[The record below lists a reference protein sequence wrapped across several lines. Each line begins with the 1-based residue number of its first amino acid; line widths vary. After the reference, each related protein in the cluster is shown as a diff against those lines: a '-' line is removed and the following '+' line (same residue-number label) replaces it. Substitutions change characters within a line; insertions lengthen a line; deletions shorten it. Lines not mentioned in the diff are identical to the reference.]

1 MVQEAPG
8 VLPAGLADSPA
19 TQGSGAGSESS
30 TESTFAAVLAD
41 VMQVERVPV
50 DSNFFEDLGAD
61 SMVMTRFCARVR
73 KRPDL
78 PAVSIKDIYQHP
90 TIKSLATALGGPA
103 PIPVE
108 STLAEVLADVLHV
121 EQVSVDSNFF
131 DDLGADSMVMTRF
144 CARVRKRPDLPAVS
158 IKDIYQH
165 PTIKSLATALAETT
179 PVPVERV
186 LAEVLADVMHVE
198 QVSVDS
204 NFFDDLGADSMVMT
218 QFCARVRKRPDLPAI
233 SIKDIYQ
240 NPTIKS
246 LATAFGDDVPI
257 AVELPPPT
265 SVEASAP
272 TSVEVATPAR
282 KSQVVLC
289 GALQLLIFLGYSYLA
304 ALVLVQGYEWVAA
317 ASGVL
322 DIYLRSVLS
331 GCALF
336 LFLFT
341 VPILAKWI
349 LIGRWK
355 PQPIRIWSLAYLRF
369 WVVKTL
375 VQRNPIVLFT
385 GSPLFTFYLRAL
397 GAKVGR
403 RVVIFSTHVPICT
416 DLLTIGDGTII
427 RKDSFINGYRA
438 HAGFIQVGAISIGKN
453 AVISE
458 STVIDIETSMGDGTQ
473 LGRASSLHAGQSV
486 PDGERWHG
494 SPAER
499 TEVDYRS
506 VEPTDCGTLR
516 RVAYAAWQLLTLL
529 LVYLPLGIGG
539 MIVLLQSVP
548 ELHALL
554 DPETQEVTTRAFY
567 VKALVTSLVL
577 YFGALIVAFVY
588 VMTVPRVLNLAI
600 TPGKIYP
607 LYGLHY
613 AVHRTI
619 ARITNL
625 KAFTSLVGDSSYI
638 VNYLRRLGYDLWRV
652 KQTGSNFG
660 QAVKHDN
667 PYLSTIGR
675 GTMVADGLSI
685 INADFSS
692 TSFSVSRVTI
702 GPHNFL
708 GNGIAYP
715 SQGKT
720 GANCLLATKVLV
732 PIDGK
737 VRENV
742 GLLGSP
748 SFEIPRTVERDSS
761 VNHLTARDELR
772 HRLAAKNKHNI
783 VTMGLYL
790 LVRWLFFFVVT
801 LIAAAAADLFAS
813 LGASAIVL
821 ANLLILLLGLT
832 YWVVVDR
839 LVTLFL
845 PVRPLLCSIY
855 DRRFWRHERFWKVP
869 AATAYLQIFNGTPF
883 KNVMWRLLGVRL
895 GRGVFDDGLSLTE
908 RMLVTIGANCTFNAG
923 SGVQSHSQE
932 DGAFKSDRGT
942 IGAGCTL
949 GVGAFVHYGVTIG
962 DGAVLAPDSF
972 LMKGEE
978 VPPHAYWGGN
988 PAREMPAPATL
999 GANPIPKMP
1008 VLAALGAN
1016 SASEMPVPAAVGA
1029 NPTREMPVPATV
1041 GANPTRET
1049 PVPATVGANPTR
1061 EFQVPVARE
1070 MPVPATLVP
1079 ATLKVLQDRDE
1090 SRSVALASASSPCQ
1104 W

>member
-1 MVQEAPG
+1 MVQQA
-8 VLPAGLADSPA
+8 LATFTAGLADSP
-19 TQGSGAGSESS
+19 TSS
-30 TESTFAAVLAD
+30 TESALAEVLAD
-41 VMQVERVPV
+41 VVHVEWVSV
-50 DSNFFEDLGAD
+50 DSNFFDDLGAD
-61 SMVMTRFCARVR
+61 SMVMAQFCARVR

-90 TIKSLATALGGPA
+90 TIKSLATALGDA
-103 PIPVE
+103 
-108 STLAEVLADVLHV
+108 A
-121 EQVSVDSNFF
+121 
-131 DDLGADSMVMTRF
+131 
-144 CARVRKRPDLPAVS
+144 
-158 IKDIYQH
+158 
-165 PTIKSLATALAETT
+165 
-179 PVPVERV
+179 PVP
-186 LAEVLADVMHVE
+186 AE
-198 QVSVDS
+198 S
-204 NFFDDLGADSMVMT
+204 
-218 QFCARVRKRPDLPAI
+218 
-233 SIKDIYQ
+233 
-240 NPTIKS
+240 
-246 LATAFGDDVPI
+246 
-257 AVELPPPT
+257 
-265 SVEASAP
+265 SAP
-272 TSVEVATPAR
+272 TSVESPAPTSVDVPTPAGTP
-282 KSQVVLC
+282 QVVLC

-304 ALVLVQGYEWVAA
+304 ALVLVQGYEWISAGL
-317 ASGVL
+317 GVL

-341 VPILAKWI
+341 LPILAKWI

-355 PQPIRIWSLAYLRF
+355 PQQIRIWSLAYLRF

-385 GSPLFTFYLRAL
+385 GSPLFTFYLRTL

-403 RVVIFSTHVPICT
+403 GVVIFSTHVPICT
-416 DLLTIGDGTII
+416 DLLTIGDGTVIQ
-427 RKDSFINGYRA
+427 KDSFINGYRA
-438 HAGFIQVGAISIGKN
+438 HAGFIQVGAITLGKN

-473 LGRASSLHAGQSV
+473 LGRASSLHSGQAV
-486 PDGERWHG
+486 PYGERWHG
-494 SPAER
+494 SPAQR
-499 TEVDYRS
+499 TDVDYRS
-506 VEPTDCGTLR
+506 VEPTDCGALR
-516 RVAYAAWQLLTLL
+516 RAGYAVIQLLNVL

-539 MIVLLQSVP
+539 VIVLLQSVP
-548 ELHALL
+548 QLRALL
-554 DPETQEVTTRAFY
+554 DPVTQEVTTWAFY

-577 YFGALIVAFVY
+577 YFGALIFAFLY

-607 LYGLHY
+607 LFGLHY
-613 AVHRTI
+613 ALHRTI

-625 KAFTSLVGDSSYI
+625 KAFTSLFGDSSYI
-638 VNYLRRLGYDLWRV
+638 VGYLRRLGYDLWRV

-660 QAVKHDN
+660 QMVKHDN

-761 VNHLTARDELR
+761 VNHLTARGELR

-790 LVRWLFFFVVT
+790 LVRWLFFFAVT
-801 LIAAAAADLFAS
+801 LVAAGAADLFAS

-821 ANLLILLLGLT
+821 ANLLILLFGLA

-839 LVTLFL
+839 IVTLFI
-845 PVRPLLCSIY
+845 PVRPLFCSIY

-869 AATAYLQIFNGTPF
+869 AAMAYLQIFIGTP
-883 KNVMWRLLGVRL
+883 L
-895 GRGVFDDGLSLTE
+895 
-908 RMLVTIGANCTFNAG
+908 
-923 SGVQSHSQE
+923 
-932 DGAFKSDRGT
+932 
-942 IGAGCTL
+942 
-949 GVGAFVHYGVTIG
+949 
-962 DGAVLAPDSF
+962 
-972 LMKGEE
+972 
-978 VPPHAYWGGN
+978 
-988 PAREMPAPATL
+988 
-999 GANPIPKMP
+999 
-1008 VLAALGAN
+1008 
-1016 SASEMPVPAAVGA
+1016 
-1029 NPTREMPVPATV
+1029 
-1041 GANPTRET
+1041 
-1049 PVPATVGANPTR
+1049 
-1061 EFQVPVARE
+1061 
-1070 MPVPATLVP
+1070 
-1079 ATLKVLQDRDE
+1079 
-1090 SRSVALASASSPCQ
+1090 
-1104 W
+1104 

>member
-8 VLPAGLADSPA
+8 VLTAGLADLPA

-41 VMQVERVPV
+41 VMQVERVSV

-61 SMVMTRFCARVR
+61 SMVMA
-73 KRPDL
+73 
-78 PAVSIKDIYQHP
+78 
-90 TIKSLATALGGPA
+90 
-103 PIPVE
+103 
-108 STLAEVLADVLHV
+108 
-121 EQVSVDSNFF
+121 
-131 DDLGADSMVMTRF
+131 RF

-801 LIAAAAADLFAS
+801 LIAAAAAADLFAS

-1016 SASEMPVPAAVGA
+1016 SASEMPVPATVGA